1 MNFTITTLAS
11 SLAAYLSPSFPGVSF
26 YEDPN
31 QQGTKAPC
39 LFLQQRYSYLK
50 LRQDGRWLLQIGLD
64 LTYLVDYNLPN
75 LQRLYLAAAETL
87 DQMMETFPYSDGT
100 TGGTTLL
107 RTYDREWRIDL
118 DALHYKFELKVWVT
132 MPEGQNLMET
142 MTYTEEVQSG

>member
-1 MNFTITTLAS
+1 MTFTITTLAS

-87 DQMMETFPYSDGT
+87 DQLMETFPYSDGT
-100 TGGTTLL
+100 TEGTTLL

-132 MPEGQNLMET
+132 MPEGQNPMET